1 MEVYVL
7 VKNDLSVDSGT
18 FDTEVIGVYENFSMA
33 QTEMQAQMVDA
44 KQKFQNYD
52 FNEDAYVEGDMSW
65 SIWEL
70 GQYASNHIDLII
82 QCETIQK

>member
-7 VKNDLSVDSGT
+7 IKNDLSVDSGT

-33 QTEMQAQMVDA
+33 QTEMQAQMVEA
-44 KQKFQNYD
+44 RHNFHNCD
-52 FNEDAYVEGDMSW
+52 FEEDAYVEGDMSW

-70 GQYASNHIDLII
+70 GEYATNHIDLII

>member
-7 VKNDLSVDSGT
+7 IKNDLDVDGGT

-33 QTEMQAQMVDA
+33 QTEMQAQMVEA

-52 FNEDAYVEGDMSW
+52 FEEDEYVEGDMSW

-70 GQYASNHIDLII
+70 GEYAVNHIDLII
-82 QCETIQK
+82 QCETIQQ

>member
-7 VKNDLSVDSGT
+7 IKNDLDVDGGVY
-18 FDTEVIGVYENFSMA
+18 DTYVIGVYENFKMA
-33 QTEMQAQMVDA
+33 QTEMQAQMVEA
-44 KQKFQNYD
+44 RQKFQDYD
-52 FNEDAYVEGDMSW
+52 FNEDAYVDGDMSW

-70 GQYASNHIDLII
+70 GEYAANHIDLII